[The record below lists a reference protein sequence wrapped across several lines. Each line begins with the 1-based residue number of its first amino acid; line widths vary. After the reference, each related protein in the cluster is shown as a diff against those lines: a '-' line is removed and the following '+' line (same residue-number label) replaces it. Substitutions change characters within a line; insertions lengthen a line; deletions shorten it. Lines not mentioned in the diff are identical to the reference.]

1 MKRNAD
7 RPGIGEQKMLRRAET
22 ARESWL
28 EECIVTLGEV
38 HDESVYGAIERLVA
52 AGSEVGL
59 TVPDLI
65 RMLKGGMSLESLL
78 DLIEIRMVDSRPR
91 TRSRAA

>member
-1 MKRNAD
+1 MSW
-7 RPGIGEQKMLRRAET
+7 RAET
-22 ARESWL
+22 TREHWF
-28 EECIVTLGEV
+28 EECTATLGEV

-65 RMLKGGMSLESLL
+65 RMLKGGMRLESLL
-78 DLIEIRMVDSRPR
+78 DLIEIRMAADVPL
-91 TRSRAA
+91 TRSQVA

>member
-1 MKRNAD
+1 MKRNAG
-7 RPGIGEQKMLRRAET
+7 RPGVGEQKMLWRAET
-22 ARESWL
+22 ARENWF
-28 EECIVTLGEV
+28 EECIATLGEV
-38 HDESVYGAIERLVA
+38 HDESIYGAIERLVA

-78 DLIEIRMVDSRPR
+78 DLIEIRMVDSRPS
-91 TRSRAA
+91 TRDWAA